1 LAERLSRH
9 RVPFGRGLLAPD
21 NRASPAGGRAARHAG
36 RQLRRPVSPGSGLT
50 QPPTEPTI
58 TAAQR
63 RLARRGDEDELY
75 RRHHRDLQRAV
86 AHAVNAPRE
95 LIEDAC
101 QNAWAILLRAQPDRT
116 SIFGWLYVVATREA
130 FRLCER
136 ERRHVHLEAM
146 FPAGSWDAVIADA
159 FTIDDIL
166 EVHEA
171 LKVIA
176 SLPARQRADLTLLVA
191 GFSYVEIAELTG
203 RTYTNV
209 NKHLAKA
216 RARIRFARFSDS
228 ASEGAKNRRR
238 GSL

>member
-1 LAERLSRH
+1 M
-9 RVPFGRGLLAPD
+9 
-21 NRASPAGGRAARHAG
+21 
-36 RQLRRPVSPGSGLT
+36 
-50 QPPTEPTI
+50 QPPTETTPP
-58 TAAQR
+58 A
-63 RLARRGDEDELY
+63 RGDEAELY
-75 RRHHRDLQRAV
+75 RRHHRDLHRAV

-136 ERRHVHLEAM
+136 ERCHVHLEAM

-159 FTIDDIL
+159 FSIDDIF

-171 LKVIA
+171 LEVIA

-203 RTYTNV
+203 GRTYTNV
-209 NKHLAKA
+209 NKHIAKA
-216 RARIRFARFSDS
+216 RARVRLARLRGTSPPR
-228 ASEGAKNRRR
+228 EQGAPQKGSTRR
-238 GSL
+238 GPTSAELALQE

>member
-1 LAERLSRH
+1 MSRC
-9 RVPFGRGLLAPD
+9 AT
-21 NRASPAGGRAARHAG
+21 AGRACPIIGA
-36 RQLRRPVSPGSGLT
+36 RRPRPNSHARNDCSDPG
-50 QPPTEPTI
+50 P
-58 TAAQR
+58 
-63 RLARRGDEDELY
+63 RGDEDELY
-75 RRHHRDLQRAV
+75 RRHHRDLHRAV

-95 LIEDAC
+95 LVEDAC

-130 FRLCER
+130 FRLRDR
-136 ERRHVHLEAM
+136 EHRHVHLEAM

-159 FTIDDIL
+159 FSIDDIF

-171 LKVIA
+171 LEVIA

-203 RTYTNV
+203 GRTYTNV

-216 RARIRFARFSDS
+216 RARIRLERLRGT
-228 ASEGAKNRRR
+228 ASPREQDAPQMDR
-238 GSL
+238 